1 MRPREKKFHLKE
13 LRYIYTYGEICD
25 AYSETHVKARYNS
38 SKIQSEE
45 IQVKICQWRSFLK
58 SVSDV
63 VFWNL
68 AAS

>member
-1 MRPREKKFHLKE
+1 MMRPREKKFHLKE

-45 IQVKICQWRSFLK
+45 IQVKICQ
-58 SVSDV
+58 
-63 VFWNL
+63 
-68 AAS
+68 